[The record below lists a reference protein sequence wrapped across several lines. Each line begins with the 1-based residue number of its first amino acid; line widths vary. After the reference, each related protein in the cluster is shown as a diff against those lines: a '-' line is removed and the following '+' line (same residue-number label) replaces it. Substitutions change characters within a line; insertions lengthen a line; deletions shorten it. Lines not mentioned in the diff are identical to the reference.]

1 MVPRSAT
8 LALNETIN
16 ARRAAGQDILH
27 LGFGEAG
34 LPVLPEVAAALA
46 EGAMENAY
54 TPVAGTVRA
63 REAAA
68 RYLSRRGLRTSADQV
83 ILAPGSKALLYAAIA
98 VLPGDV
104 VLPVPSWVSYPAQI
118 GLIGKR
124 AIGVPIPRIAGGIPD
139 PDLLESALVTARKD
153 GADPRILIL
162 TVPDNPTGTIAGA
175 DLVGRVCEIADRHG
189 MTIICDEI
197 YRDLAYDPEAMHS
210 PATLLPHRTIVT
222 GGLSKSMALGGWRIG
237 FLRTPPGLAGQQLAD
252 RITGLGSEVWSCL
265 AGPMQAAAAFA
276 FEAPAAVTE
285 HIAASRRLHAKVSR
299 AAHAVFAIAGAAC
312 RAPQAGFY
320 LYPDLEPFRPAL
332 ADRGIETSVALAD
345 YLLDEYGIG
354 VLAGEHFGDT
364 QGSLRFRAAT
374 SLLYG
379 QTTDQRWEALGSND
393 PTSLPWISA
402 ALDRLH
408 AALQSLA

>member
-8 LALNETIN
+8 LALNESIN

-34 LPVLPEVAAALA
+34 LPVLPEIAAALA
-46 EGAMENAY
+46 EGATENSY

-68 RYLSRRGLRTSADQV
+68 RYLSRRGLRTDTEQV
-83 ILAPGSKALLYAAIA
+83 VLAPGSKTLLYAAIA

-104 VLPVPSWVSYPAQI
+104 VLPIPSWVTYPAQI
-118 GLIGKR
+118 GFLGKR
-124 AIGVPIPRIAGGIPD
+124 AVGVPIPRIAGGVPD
-139 PDLLESALVTARKD
+139 PDLLEPALAKAREE

-175 DLVGRVCEIADRHG
+175 DLIARVCEIADRHG

-237 FLRTPPGLAGQQLAD
+237 FLRTPPGRAGQELAAQ
-252 RITGLGSEVWSCL
+252 ITGLGSEVWSCL
-265 AGPMQAAAAFA
+265 AGPMQAAAVFA
-276 FEAPAAVTE
+276 FDAPAEVTA
-285 HIAASRRLHAKVSR
+285 HIAASRRLHASVAR
-299 AAHAVFAIAGAAC
+299 AAHTVFAKAGVAC

-320 LYPDLEPFRPAL
+320 LYPDLELLRPAL
-332 ADRGIETSVALAD
+332 AARGIETGVALAD
-345 YLLDEYGIG
+345 HLLDEYGIG

-364 QGSLRFRAAT
+364 RDSLRFRAAT

-379 QTTDQRWEALGSND
+379 QTADQRWEALGSND
-393 PTSLPWISA
+393 PTSLPWIAA

-408 AALQSLA
+408 TALQSLG